1 MKNTKFSVLLTMIFC
16 ALVAHAQDTPPDASW
31 DADPLDVLEPK
42 KQPEVVEP
50 TVPEFKE
57 IPEPGSEAATPKKKK
72 KKSEEAQESA
82 PTTDLAPAQSVP
94 AAGSNDPDFAKEA
107 QFNHIYKKFNEQP
120 TAVEAWDKA
129 VGKRASETYQVQK
142 GNTLWDISNTF
153 FGDPNFWP
161 KIWSFNNGAI
171 GNPHEIDPSMTI
183 RFFPGNADE
192 APTVELTESSDKETV
207 VDASKGT
214 TTTVGI
220 PAAKK
225 KHIPVLKSLPA
236 SLPSRRFGIFN
247 DEEPKVEVQIPPKT
261 ESRGLEYLGYY
272 LTDAPISCV
281 EVVTGTELDLKSA
294 GDFVYIYVRLD
305 QGSGKDFIVE
315 KNLAFVD
322 DPRKKNRKG
331 QMVEIQGQI
340 EVLERVNE
348 QKNIYRAIVK
358 KAIQPVE
365 VGSLLIPG
373 QLPMIDP
380 TMTPPTASGTGAR
393 IIGGQFGANRQLFA
407 ANQLVFL
414 DGGSAQGL
422 TEGES
427 FPIFADEAVRNRQTD
442 AYQNDRQIGVAKIV
456 KVSSNFSTAYVTK
469 STDDIYRGDYVGHV
483 TKQAVNIAPVETPE
497 KMDPSPSTGGNDDL
511 EKDFEMDSAP
521 AKGDSGGTPE
531 VTPAEPSGSGTDDS
545 DLTL

>member
-42 KQPEVVEP
+42 KQQEVVEP

-57 IPEPGSEAATPKKKK
+57 IPEPGTAEAAPKKKK
-72 KKSEEAQESA
+72 SKKKSEAEQESA
-82 PTTDLAPAQSVP
+82 PVTDVAAPTQTVP
-94 AAGSNDPDFAKEA
+94 ATGGNDPDFAKEA
-107 QFNHIYKKFNEQP
+107 QFNRIYKKFNEQP

-129 VGKRASETYQVQK
+129 VGKRASESYQVQK

-171 GNPHEIDPSMTI
+171 GNPHEIDPSMSI

-192 APTVELTESSDKETV
+192 APTVELAESSDKETV

-214 TTTVGI
+214 ASASTAI
-220 PAAKK
+220 PAPKK
-225 KHIPVLKSLPA
+225 KHVAVLKSLPG
-236 SLPSRRFGIFN
+236 SLPSRRFGIFT
-247 DEEPKVEVQIPPKT
+247 DEKPKVEVQIPPKI

-272 LTDAPISCV
+272 LTDAPVSGV
-281 EVVTGTELDLKSA
+281 GVVTGTELDLKSA

-305 QGSGKDFIVE
+305 QGSGKEFVAE

-322 DPRKKNRKG
+322 DPRKENRKG

-365 VGSLLIPG
+365 VGAILIPG

-380 TMTPPTASGTGAR
+380 AVTAPTASSSGAR
-393 IIGGQFGANRQLFA
+393 IIGGQFGANRQLFS

-414 DGGSAQGL
+414 DGGSSQGM

-442 AYQNDRQIGVAKIV
+442 AYQNDRQIGIAKIV
-456 KVSSNFSTAYVTK
+456 KVSPNFATAYVTK

-483 TKQAVNIAPVETPE
+483 TKQAVNIAPIETPE
-497 KMDPSPSTGGNDDL
+497 RMDPSPGIGNDDL
-511 EKDFEMDSAP
+511 EKDFEKDSGP
-521 AKGDSGGTPE
+521 AKG
-531 VTPAEPSGSGTDDS
+531 AEPSGSGSDDS